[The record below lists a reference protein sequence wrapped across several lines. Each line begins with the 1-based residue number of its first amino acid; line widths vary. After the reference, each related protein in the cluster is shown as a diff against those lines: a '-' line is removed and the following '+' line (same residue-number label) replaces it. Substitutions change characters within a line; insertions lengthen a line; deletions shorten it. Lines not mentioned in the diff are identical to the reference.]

1 MAKLA
6 AVLVDLV
13 TSATNKTF
21 TYIVPDSLLG
31 PSRMWNQGYGFLLAL
46 GFCRVCGTGD
56 TGTGGKGAAY
66 FSGVKLRTCSMKK
79 LGSWHALWLIA
90 IYAIRLR
97 LVSGAS
103 TREQVADYL

>member
-21 TYIVPDSLLG
+21 TYIVRTRSWAKSDVEP
-31 PSRMWNQGYGFLLAL
+31 RYGFLLAL
-46 GFCRVCGTGD
+46 GF
-56 TGTGGKGAAY
+56 
-66 FSGVKLRTCSMKK
+66 LRYVVPETPEPVEKVRPISAVLAQNLFNEE

-97 LVSGAS
+97 LCIWCFH
-103 TREQVADYL
+103 REQVADYL